1 MKLSSLKCGKSA
13 QVASV
18 LCDDMIKYRLIDMGL
33 AENST
38 VTCLMKNLGG
48 TSFAYRVGDIVIAIR
63 REDAELINVFS

>member
-1 MKLSSLKCGKSA
+1 MKLSSLECGKSA
-13 QVASV
+13 RVASIS
-18 LCDDMIKYRLIDMGL
+18 CDKFLKYRLIDMGL

-48 TSFAYRVGDIVIAIR
+48 TSFAYRIGDTVVAIR